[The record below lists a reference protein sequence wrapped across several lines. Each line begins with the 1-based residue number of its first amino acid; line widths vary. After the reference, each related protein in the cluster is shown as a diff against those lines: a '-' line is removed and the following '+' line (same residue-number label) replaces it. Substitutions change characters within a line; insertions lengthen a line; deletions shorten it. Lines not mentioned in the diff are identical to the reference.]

1 MSHCV
6 ALLSGGKDSVYTIVY
21 LQKHGISIDCLLHLE
36 PSKPKESENN
46 SYMFQT
52 ALHEAIPYLAEA
64 MNIPL
69 INYQF
74 ESNSS
79 ICIDSNYVPTQN
91 DEIENLYLG
100 VKEVLNKFPQIDSIC
115 CGAIAST
122 YQSNRLKNVANR
134 CGLKVLVPLW
144 QKDQKEV
151 LNEIIESNLDVRL
164 VKVCSM
170 GLNQNDIGKSLA
182 QMKEKLLRLNKLC
195 GASVVGEGG
204 EFESFVFDGPSFK
217 KRLEVD
223 FDVITELEDDYAPI
237 CYMNIKSIHCI
248 DKN

>member
-170 GLNQNDIGKSLA
+170 GLNQNDIG
-182 QMKEKLLRLNKLC
+182 N
-195 GASVVGEGG
+195 VVGEGG